1 MNNIVIRT
9 ILKNLFL
16 LLGLISC
23 IGIHAQDMS
32 HKNVP
37 DLEEFTEVYRDTTF
51 YIAPTEIIRT
61 DSILEPMKVVT
72 NKFGKNWFVFAT
84 AGAHAFIGDYSNL
97 GPFKG
102 TISPD
107 YSIGV
112 GKWFT
117 PGIGLKIEFMP
128 FTNSRG
134 YTIYESG
141 HWGVGTPVYDKDGK
155 FLYRKMK
162 TNWWDLSASVIL
174 NLSRLFMGYEGMGNT
189 RLMNQFMLTAG
200 LGMVEH
206 TGFKDSYGSQH
217 EISAHAELQYSRF
230 FTPAKRWS
238 LDFKIR
244 GLFYQTNFDGEFGFE
259 ERTARKIDCNI
270 GLDIGFTFYLGKK
283 RDNGWGN
290 SATQYYQ
297 RDFRQVDV
305 LVLQQK
311 DVVVPEKEGKA
322 RQGTMTFYVFYP
334 NNYSG
339 RNDAPLV
346 ESSKVNTLDYLAGG
360 LFTQKKY
367 ADTSAATSK
376 ILSGSSLNGL
386 RTEDIPTE
394 LAEEISFA
402 EYLPRGYEM
411 SDSIPMSLSLRPEDM
426 TAFREKEGFYYAP
439 IYDGQHVWQYRIDDA
454 TQGQTLVSNA
464 NYAESQTFGINGH
477 SGLDILREN
486 MRIDGADE
494 LVSFADFYAAINGND
509 GYISQF
515 TDEETVN
522 RIKDILENGVITMVQ
537 TEGMA
542 TSQDNNNSNAV
553 GKERNTALSE
563 NRANSVMKWLRQNP
577 NLADALY
584 QSFFTQGTNTINTVT
599 DKSTRGLDAKLN
611 RGVKVRIHYLKK

>member
-1 MNNIVIRT
+1 MSNKFLNSV
-9 ILKNLFL
+9 LKNFWLV
-16 LLGLISC
+16 LIF
-23 IGIHAQDMS
+23 IVGYNAMAQDMS

-37 DLEEFTEVYRDTTF
+37 DLSEYTEVYRDTTL
-51 YIAPTEIIRT
+51 YVAPTQIERK

-72 NKFGKNWFVFAT
+72 NKFGKNWFVFGT
-84 AGAHAFIGDYSNL
+84 VGAHTFIGDYSKL

-107 YSIGV
+107 YSIGI

-128 FTNSRG
+128 PTDSRG
-134 YTIYESG
+134 YTIYKSG
-141 HWGVGTPVYDKDGK
+141 HWGVGDPVYNDKGE

-162 TNWWDLSASVIL
+162 TTWWDLSASVIL
-174 NLSRLFMGYEGMGNT
+174 NLSRLFMGYEGIGNT

-200 LGMVEH
+200 VGMVEH

-244 GLFYQTNFDGEFGFE
+244 GLFYQTNFDGEYGFE
-259 ERTARKIDCNI
+259 ERAAHKIDCNL
-270 GLDIGFTFYLGKK
+270 GLAVGFTFYLGKK

-297 RDFRQVDV
+297 RDFRQMDV
-305 LVLQQK
+305 LVLQQR
-311 DVVVPEKEGKA
+311 DVVVAENAGKA
-322 RQGTMTFYVFYP
+322 KQGTMTFYVFYP

-339 RNDAPLV
+339 RNDAPIV
-346 ESSKVNTLDYLAGG
+346 ESAKVNTLDYLAGG

-367 ADTSAATSK
+367 TDTSSATSK
-376 ILSGSSLNGL
+376 LLSGSSLNGL
-386 RTEDIPTE
+386 RIEDIPTE

-411 SDSIPMSLSLRPEDM
+411 SDSIPMSLSLKPEDM
-426 TAFREKEGFYYAP
+426 AAFREKEGFYYAP
-439 IYDGQHVWQYRIDDA
+439 IFDGQHVWQYRIDDA
-454 TQGQTLVSNA
+454 TQGQTLISNA
-464 NYAESQTFGINGH
+464 NYAESQTYGLNAH
-477 SGLDILREN
+477 NGLDILRDN
-486 MRIDGADE
+486 MKIDGGDE
-494 LVSFADFYAAINGND
+494 LVSFADFYAALNGNE

-542 TSQDNNNSNAV
+542 TSQDNNNSTAV

-563 NRANSVMKWLRQNP
+563 NRANSVMKWLQQNE
-577 NLADALY
+577 NLANALY
-584 QSFFTQGTNTINTVT
+584 QSFFTQGTNTINTVN

>member
-1 MNNIVIRT
+1 MTKKFFNIIFKRFWI
-9 ILKNLFL
+9 ILIFL
-16 LLGLISC
+16 GC
-23 IGIHAQDMS
+23 WNAMAQDLS
-32 HKNVP
+32 HENAP
-37 DLEEFTEVYRDTTF
+37 DLSEFTEVYRDTTL
-51 YIAPTEIIRT
+51 YVAPTQIIRK

-84 AGAHAFIGDYSNL
+84 VGAHTFIGDYSNL

-107 YSIGV
+107 FSIGV

-117 PGIGLKIEFMP
+117 PGIGLKVEFMP
-128 FTNSRG
+128 FTDSRG
-134 YTIYESG
+134 YTKYKSG
-141 HWGVGTPVYDKDGK
+141 HWGVGEPVYDKDGQ

-162 TNWWDLSASVIL
+162 TKWWDLSASVIL

-200 LGMVEH
+200 VGMVEH

-244 GLFYQTNFDGEFGFE
+244 GLFYQTNFDGEAGLE
-259 ERTARKIDCNI
+259 DYVAHKVDCNL
-270 GLDIGFTFYLGKK
+270 GVAVGVTFYLGKK

-297 RDFRQVDV
+297 RDFRQMDV
-305 LVLQQK
+305 LVVKQR
-311 DVVVPEKEGKA
+311 DVVVEENKKA
-322 RQGTMTFYVFYP
+322 KQGTMTFYVFYP

-346 ESSKVNTLDYLAGG
+346 ESAKVNTLDYLAGG

-367 ADTSAATSK
+367 TDTGSATSK

-411 SDSIPMSLSLRPEDM
+411 SDSIPMSLSLKPEDM

-439 IYDGQHVWQYRIDDA
+439 IFDGQHVWQYRIDDA
-454 TQGQTLVSNA
+454 AKGQTLMSNA
-464 NYAESQTFGINGH
+464 NYAESQTYGLNAH
-477 SGLDILREN
+477 NGLDILREN
-486 MRIDGADE
+486 MKIDGGDE
-494 LVSFADFYAAINGND
+494 LVSFADFYAAINGNE

-542 TSQDNNNSNAV
+542 TSQDNNNSTAV

-563 NRANSVMKWLRQNP
+563 NRANSVMKWLKQNE
-577 NLADALY
+577 NLENALY
-584 QSFFTQGTNTINTVT
+584 QSFFTQGANTINTVT

>member
-1 MNNIVIRT
+1 MKNKVLRYV
-9 ILKNLFL
+9 LKNITFILVL
-16 LLGLISC
+16 MGCLEGQ
-23 IGIHAQDMS
+23 AQDMT
-32 HKNVP
+32 HTNMP
-37 DLEEFTEVYRDTTF
+37 DLTKFTEVYRDTAL
-51 YIAPTEIIRT
+51 YVAPTEITRR

-72 NKFGKNWFVFAT
+72 NKFGKNWFLFAT
-84 AGAHAFIGDYSNL
+84 AGAHTFIGDYSRL

-102 TISPD
+102 TISSD

-117 PGIGLKIEFMP
+117 PGIGLKIELMP
-128 FTNSRG
+128 HTDSRG
-134 YTIYESG
+134 YTNYKSG
-141 HWGVGTPVYDKDGK
+141 YWGVGEPIYGENGE

-162 TNWWDLSASVIL
+162 TTWWDLSASVIL
-174 NLSRLFMGYEGMGNT
+174 NLSRLFMGYEGIGST
-189 RLMNQFMLTAG
+189 RLMNQFMFTAG
-200 LGMVEH
+200 VGMIEH

-230 FTPAKRWS
+230 FTSAKRWS

-244 GLFYQTNFDGEFGFE
+244 GLFYQTNFDGEYGNKDYA
-259 ERTARKIDCNI
+259 ARKVDCNI
-270 GLDIGFTFYLGKK
+270 GLDIGFTFYLDKK
-283 RDNGWGN
+283 RNNGWGN

-297 RDFRQVDV
+297 RDFRQMDV
-305 LVLQQK
+305 LVLKQR
-311 DVVVPEKEGKA
+311 DVVAENTGKA
-322 RQGTMTFYVFYP
+322 KQGAMTFYVFYP

-346 ESSKVNTLDYLAGG
+346 ESAQVNTLDYLAGG

-376 ILSGSSLNGL
+376 ILSGNSLNGL
-386 RTEDIPTE
+386 RIVDIPTE
-394 LAEEISFA
+394 LAEEISYA

-411 SDSIPMSLSLRPEDM
+411 SDSIPMSLSLNPADM
-426 TAFREKEGFYYAP
+426 AAFREKEGFYYAP

-454 TQGQTLVSNA
+454 TQGQTLVGNA
-464 NYAESQTFGINGH
+464 NYAESQTYGLNAH
-477 SGLDILREN
+477 SGLDILREK
-486 MRIDGADE
+486 MKIDGADE
-494 LVSFADFYAAINGND
+494 LVSFADFYAALNGNE

-542 TSQDNNNSNAV
+542 TSQDNNNSTAV
-553 GKERNTALSE
+553 GKERNAALSE
-563 NRANSVMKWLRQNP
+563 NRANSVMKWLQQNK

-584 QSFFTQGTNTINTVT
+584 QSFFTQGSNTINTVT

>member
-1 MNNIVIRT
+1 MCWAQ
-9 ILKNLFL
+9 
-16 LLGLISC
+16 S
-23 IGIHAQDMS
+23 HAQTPP
-32 HKNVP
+32 HENVP
-37 DLEEFTEVYRDTTF
+37 DLSEYTEVYRDTTLF
-51 YIAPTEIIRT
+51 VAPTEIIKR

-84 AGAHAFIGDYSNL
+84 AGAHTFIGDYSNL

-107 YSIGV
+107 FSIGV

-117 PGIGLKIEFMP
+117 PGIGLKIEWMP
-128 FTNSRG
+128 FTDSRG

-141 HWGVGTPVYDKDGK
+141 NWGIGDPIRDKDGK

-162 TNWWDLSASVIL
+162 TTWWDLSASVIL
-174 NLSRLFMGYEGMGNT
+174 NLSRLFMGYEGIGNT

-200 LGMVEH
+200 IGMVEH

-238 LDFKIR
+238 LDFKVR
-244 GLFYQTNFDGEFGFE
+244 GLFYQTNFDGEYGN
-259 ERTARKIDCNI
+259 RDYAAHKIDCNI
-270 GLDIGFTFYLGKK
+270 GLDVGFTFYLGKK

-297 RDFRQVDV
+297 RDFRQMDV
-305 LVLQQK
+305 LVLKQK
-311 DVVVPEKEGKA
+311 DVVVAETGGKA
-322 RQGTMTFYVFYP
+322 KQGTMTFYVFYP

-376 ILSGSSLNGL
+376 ILSGNSLNGL
-386 RTEDIPTE
+386 RIEDIPTE

-411 SDSIPMSLSLRPEDM
+411 SDSIPMSLSLKPADM
-426 TAFREKEGFYYAP
+426 AAFREKEGFYYAP

-464 NYAESQTFGINGH
+464 NYAESQTFGLNGH

-486 MRIDGADE
+486 MKIDDADE
-494 LVSFADFYAAINGND
+494 LVSFADFYAAINGNE

-515 TDEETVN
+515 TDDETVN

-542 TSQDNNNSNAV
+542 TSQDNNNSTAV
-553 GKERNTALSE
+553 GKERNSALSE
-563 NRANSVMKWLRQNP
+563 NRANSVMKWLKQNE
-577 NLADALY
+577 NLANALY
-584 QSFFTQGTNTINTVT
+584 QSFFTQGSNTINTVT